1 MTLRNVPNSFTLE
14 QQRLEI
20 NELAVDLDTAVDGN
34 QTFSGDK
41 EFVDSV
47 VFNTGARFDDN
58 AAIDFGT
65 SVDASLKYDTTSSSL
80 RLFANNTDLNLF
92 ADNFNFYTS
101 VSNSSLKIF
110 DSAAVEL
117 YYNNLK
123 KFETT
128 NTGVTITGNI
138 SIGDGDQVLFGA
150 SNDMTLYH
158 SGLAGFLEN
167 GTGDLY
173 LRSGVGSAIHIE
185 PAAGADSIVANA
197 GGSVALYHN
206 GLLKAETAT
215 SGLRVDNYLYSAG
228 NLTIVSGGTILSR
241 SHMVLPN
248 STSSAFEINGSTS
261 GTGGITIDSGG
272 GTVRLQHSG
281 NTKLST
287 NSTGVSISG
296 TISATEFSGPV
307 TGNADTA
314 TALETARNIAG
325 QSFDGTAD
333 ITIAATDLSDTDQ
346 ALATTSDVTFNTIT
360 KSGGLATE
368 FLKADGSVDSTT
380 YLSSY
385 TETDPVVGAITGIV
399 KADGAGNIS
408 AAVAGTDYAEAAA
421 QSGEITLGATPT
433 WTGTAGVT
441 VTQQSSGNYRM
452 TFTNAFTNATDY
464 YVFTNHMDYIGAQK
478 VFVTTARSNTHV
490 DFTVYRE
497 GDGAFVDTG
506 SIAIQVIA
514 H

>member
-1 MTLRNVPNSFTLE
+1 MTLRNVPKSFTLE

-20 NELAVDLDTAVDGN
+20 NELAIDLDAAVDGV
-34 QTFSGDK
+34 QTFTGVKTFD
-41 EFVDSV
+41 DSV
-47 VFNTGARFDDN
+47 TF
-58 AAIDFGT
+58 
-65 SVDASLKYDTTSSSL
+65 S
-80 RLFANNTDLNLF
+80 
-92 ADNFNFYTS
+92 ADVT
-101 VSNSSLKIF
+101 
-110 DSAAVEL
+110 
-117 YYNNLK
+117 
-123 KFETT
+123 FEAQ
-128 NTGVTITGNI
+128 
-138 SIGDGDQVLFGA
+138 SFWGDGDQAVFGA
-150 SNDMTLYH
+150 DSDMLLYH
-158 SGLAGFLEN
+158 TGLVGLLEN
-167 GTGDLY
+167 TTGDFY
-173 LRSGVGSAIHIE
+173 LRSGVGTAIHIE
-185 PAAGADSIVANA
+185 PAAGADSIIANA
-197 GGSVALYHN
+197 GGSVELYYNASKTFETSSTGVTVTGDLDLN
-206 GLLKAETAT
+206 GDLDVQEFVTLCST
-215 SGLRVDNYLYSAG
+215 SGNVVLGSSTNPNANISIYAGTSPGTTNYFQLRASSNEAYITNTGGSGSGGGMNISARTTLGLY
-228 NLTIVSGGTILSR
+228 SGGTGGQYITFVSDSNGAANLYYQS
-241 SHMVLPN
+241 LKKLETT
-248 STSSAFEINGSTS
+248 TS
-261 GTGGITIDSGG
+261 
-272 GTVRLQHSG
+272 
-281 NTKLST
+281 
-287 NSTGVSISG
+287 GVSISG

-314 TALETARNIAG
+314 TALATARNIAG
-325 QSFDGTAD
+325 NSFDGTAD

-408 AAVAGTDYAEAAA
+408 AAVAGTDYAKAAA